1 MNKEIKKIEQEIRPI
16 LEKHQVKKASIFGS
30 FARGE
35 NNKNSDIDILVELKR
50 GKTLIDL
57 IDLEMDIEK
66 KVKRKIDLIT
76 FKSVNPLIRKNILRD
91 EVKIYG

>member
-1 MNKEIKKIEQEIRPI
+1 MNKEIRKIGLEMKPI
-16 LEKHQVKKASIFGS
+16 FEKHQVKKASFFGS

-66 KVKRKIDLIT
+66 RVKRKIDLIT
-76 FKSVNPLIRKNILRD
+76 FKSINPLIKKNILRD

>member
-1 MNKEIKKIEQEIRPI
+1 MNKEIRKIRLEMKPI
-16 LEKHQVKKASIFGS
+16 FEKHQVKKASVFGS

-66 KVKRKIDLIT
+66 RVKRKIDLIT
-76 FKSVNPLIRKNILRD
+76 FKSINPLIKKSILRD